1 MAIYGVLWYS
11 FLAMALVFLGTDYRH
26 IELAELEKFY
36 IHYDAIQD
44 FKSGFGPDCPIQEW
58 VMLATCNRMEWY
70 ITGDNPHKAVD
81 YMITQIASFRGV
93 TPESVRATFTVRY
106 EHKAMHH
113 LFEVVAGIQS
123 MVFGENEIL
132 SQVKTAQTVAQ
143 RHGISG
149 PYLNKLFQ
157 LAITSGKRV
166 RKETLIGRG
175 SYSISSIAVDCMI
188 QTHPDF
194 KNARI
199 LIIGAGTMG
208 LRSLK
213 KLHALGQT
221 HVSVCNRTEDKIDRL
236 VAKYQIGHVP
246 FANFET
252 SITECDIVLAATSS
266 ETPILALRH
275 IQNLTHPLLLI
286 DLGVPRN
293 LDTDLKQSPLVTLIS
308 IDGLKDIADKNLT
321 TRKQELDKIMT
332 ILEEDMAQLD
342 KWVTSKATY
351 CPTHHSA
358 S

>member
-1 MAIYGVLWYS
+1 
-11 FLAMALVFLGTDYRH
+11 MALVFLGTDYRH

-44 FKSGFGPDCPIQEW
+44 FKSGFGPECPIQEW

-70 ITGDNPHKAVD
+70 ITGDNPHTAVD
-81 YMITQIASFRGV
+81 YMIRQIAAFRQV
-93 TPESVRATFTVRY
+93 DPEQVRATFTVLY
-106 EHKAMHH
+106 ERTAMSH

-143 RHGISG
+143 KHGISG

-175 SYSISSIAVDCMI
+175 SYSVSSIAVDCMI

-194 KNARI
+194 NNARI
-199 LIIGAGTMG
+199 LIVGVGTMG

-236 VAKYQIGHVP
+236 VDKYQIAHIP
-246 FANFET
+246 FGDLESVVTNF
-252 SITECDIVLAATSS
+252 DIVLAATSAES
-266 ETPILALRH
+266 PILSLKH
-275 IQNLTHPLLLI
+275 IQHVSHPILFI

-293 LDTDLKQSPLVTLIS
+293 LDSDLKQSPFVTLVS
-308 IDGLKDIADKNLT
+308 IDGFKDIADKNMK
-321 TRKQELDKIMT
+321 TRRLELDKIKL

-342 KWVTSKATY
+342 KWVTAKATY
-351 CPTHHSA
+351 CPTHSHRSQV
-358 S
+358 